1 MVQKMMK
8 RIFGNFKICLL
19 IIVVL
24 AGIFRFYQLDKVPV
38 SLYWDEVSQGYNAY
52 SVLTTGRD
60 EYGKFLPILFRAYD
74 DYKMPLN
81 IYLTALSVKAFGLDE
96 FAVRAPSALLGTLT
110 VLVTFFLVVQLLT
123 KSKWEKGQKYK
134 KQIALL
140 SAFFLAISPWHI
152 QFSRAGFEANLALF
166 FIVLGAWLF
175 IKGLNDYKYYIF
187 SLISFALACYGY
199 RSVEVFLPILLLGLF
214 IGFRKE
220 LLKAGLLKLG
230 LGLILLGLLT
240 LPLLRPLLGEGSSRF
255 DQTSITI
262 AVNQTALV
270 NFQKGIPTNRKVLYA
285 GIFLQ
290 DYLSQFT
297 PQFLFIQ
304 GDPNGRQSPG
314 GMGMLY
320 LWEIPFLLVGL
331 YAIYKYFSSPVKI
344 TIFTWLL
351 AAPLP
356 AALSIPVPHALRT
369 LNILPVPQIITA
381 LGVICLFFVFNK
393 NIKKIYVAVLALLI
407 LFFFVRYVGLYNFTN
422 TKSNVADWADGYKQL
437 TQYVFANDKDYDKV
451 LVSGHYWEPYAY
463 FLFYKKFDPEIY
475 QDKGTSN
482 GFGKYVF
489 GGTSWDKDK
498 NSQELGDIN
507 LRKYAKTKGKLLVA
521 LSPGEY
527 IPQKDT
533 IIKLTEIKNH
543 NNQTVFI
550 VGKAK

>member
-1 MVQKMMK
+1 MIEK
-8 RIFGNFKICLL
+8 IFGNFKICLF
-19 IIVVL
+19 IIVVI
-24 AGIFRFYQLDKVPV
+24 AGLLRFYQLDKVPV

-52 SVLTTGRD
+52 SILTTGRD

-96 FAVRAPSALLGTLT
+96 FAVRTPSALLGTLT
-110 VLVTFFLVVQLLT
+110 VLITYFLVVQLLT
-123 KSKWEKGQKYK
+123 KSKWGIGEKYR

-152 QFSRAGFEANLALF
+152 QFSRVGFEANVALF
-166 FIVLGAWLF
+166 FVVLGAWLF
-175 IKGLNDYKYYIF
+175 IKGINDYKYYIF

-199 RSVEVFLPILLLGLF
+199 RSIEVFLPVLLLGFF

-220 LLKAGLLKLG
+220 LLKTGLLKLG

-240 LPLLRPLLGEGSSRF
+240 VPLLHPLLEEGSSRF

-270 NFQKGIPTNRKVLYA
+270 NFKKGIPTNRKVLYA

-304 GDPNGRQSPG
+304 GDPNPRQSPR

-331 YAIYKYFSSPVKI
+331 YIIYKYFSSPVKI
-344 TIFTWLL
+344 IIFTWLL

-381 LGVICLFFVFNK
+381 LGVSYLFFVFTK
-393 NIKKIYVAVLALLI
+393 NIRKLYAVLLI
-407 LFFFVRYVGLYNFTN
+407 VLIVFFFVKYAGLYNLTN
-422 TKSNVADWADGYKQL
+422 TKSNVSDWADGYKQL
-437 TQYVFANDKDYDKV
+437 TQYVFANDRNYDKV
-451 LVSGHYWEPYAY
+451 LISGHYWEPYAY
-463 FLFYKKFDPEIY
+463 FLFYKKFDPKIY
-475 QDKGTSN
+475 QEKGTSN

-489 GGTSWDKDK
+489 GGTSWDKNK
-498 NSQELGDIN
+498 NSQELGDVN
-507 LRKYAKTKGKLLVA
+507 LRKYAGTSGKLLVA
-521 LSPGEY
+521 LSPEEY
-527 IPQKDT
+527 IPQKDN
-533 IIKLTEIKNH
+533 IIKLTEIKDH
-543 NNQTVFI
+543 NSQTVFI